1 MWILCTKYFVAIVTR
16 NIFHDFTKNLWL
28 YEHLCKIWEKWKLAF
43 CTFVIFYT
51 FMNCFVS
58 STLHHFIFC
67 EIIFMR
73 IFVKLIFT
81 HVTFVYLSF
90 FMNYP
95 YMSFQVFRLSKGF
108 ATNTFV
114 NFFTFMNFISSEFF
128 LYSSFSWT
136 LQICYFNFTWFFF
149 KCFAACVTF
158 SWIWFY
164 FFRNEKST
172 EGHY

>member
-1 MWILCTKYFVAIVTR
+1 MAQSNVSVKWHVVVYAFIWHEIVDVVASRI
-16 NIFHDFTKNLWL
+16 
-28 YEHLCKIWEKWKLAF
+28 
-43 CTFVIFYT
+43 

-114 NFFTFMNFISSEFF
+114 NFFTFMNRSNANFFSIVNQFF
-128 LYSSFSWT
+128 LYLNS
-136 LQICYFNFTWFFF
+136 LL
-149 KCFAACVTF
+149 K
-158 SWIWFY
+158 
-164 FFRNEKST
+164 R
-172 EGHY
+172 

>member
-16 NIFHDFTKNLWL
+16 NIFHDFTKNLWPST
-28 YEHLCKIWEKWKLAF
+28 F

-128 LYSSFSWT
+128 LYSS
-136 LQICYFNFTWFFF
+136 
-149 KCFAACVTF
+149 CVTNYTF
-158 SWIWFY
+158 LLPI
-164 FFRNEKST
+164 ST
-172 EGHY
+172 